1 MVLVSAEDHT
11 WCLKEIITTVCQQS
25 MVLGLNFSCISFTE
39 VYSMEISVK
48 YSFHHMI
55 FPPIKSFYISTS
67 TFKIVENIRA
77 FISCSSCWLVQGCE
91 LRNWREPSAWN
102 L

>member
-39 VYSMEISVK
+39 VYCTKTSVK
-48 YSFHHMI
+48 YSYHQKEYDI
-55 FPPIKSFYISTS
+55 PTY
-67 TFKIVENIRA
+67 
-77 FISCSSCWLVQGCE
+77 
-91 LRNWREPSAWN
+91 
-102 L
+102 